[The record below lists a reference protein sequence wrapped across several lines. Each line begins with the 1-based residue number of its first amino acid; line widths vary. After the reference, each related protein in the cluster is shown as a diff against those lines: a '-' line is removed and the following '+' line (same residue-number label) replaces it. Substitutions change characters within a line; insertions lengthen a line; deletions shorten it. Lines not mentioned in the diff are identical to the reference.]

1 MPNNK
6 NPVIASILI
15 IPIFIIVFINPS
27 CTSKKKSDD
36 VKQTASDK
44 ATVID
49 TAKKQAPEKETE
61 TITQTRPAK
70 KVPDISKDK
79 QVFFDKHQ
87 LEVLGRTII
96 MTAQGLL
103 KVEDLKGKKYE
114 ITLYQDTSLIL
125 ETVNYSTFQND
136 LILIYQLNAGGDGW
150 SEVVRVNLDVRKVI
164 WKTRF
169 GGFNLSPAILQDNF
183 LYGSTL
189 GYIGKVDLN
198 NGGIVWEKQDL
209 WEKYKVN
216 SFTGI
221 GLTKDTVVFVGKVY
235 EQENRRRMIAKNLVL
250 KYNKVTG
257 EQL

>member
-1 MPNNK
+1 MVHLFVISLFIVILL
-6 NPVIASILI
+6 NPA
-15 IPIFIIVFINPS
+15 
-27 CTSKKKSDD
+27 CTSQKKSED
-36 VKQTASDK
+36 VEQTVSDK
-44 ATVID
+44 STAID
-49 TAKKQAPEKETE
+49 TVKELTPYEKSEM
-61 TITQTRPAK
+61 ISQTRPAQ
-70 KVPDISKDK
+70 KVPEKTRDS
-79 QVFFDKHQ
+79 QVFFDKYR
-87 LEVLGRTII
+87 LETLSHTMI
-96 MTAQGLL
+96 MTAGGILN
-103 KVEDLKGKKYE
+103 VEDRKGKKHK

-136 LILIYQLNAGGDGW
+136 LILIYQLNTGGDGW
-150 SEVVRVNLDVRKVI
+150 SEIVRVNLDVRKVI

-169 GGFNLSPAILQDNF
+169 GGFNLSPALLQDNF

-221 GLTKDTVVFVGKVY
+221 GLNKDTAVFVGKVY
-235 EQENRRRMIAKNLVL
+235 EQANNGRMTAKNLVL

-257 EQL
+257 EKL